1 MKAIDEH
8 TKKLVELSE
17 DYNKLFYA
25 MLRYNCHVKCVINY
39 FTEEETNYDELMQIA
54 NDLSTYFTNL
64 KSLDYLSLTS
74 KIKVYSEHL
83 KNVILS
89 EFDTICT
96 ISEKYNINKIDE
108 LLDQIVELWNKK
120 HINNDTFKRNVIR
133 TLSTFTEDSKV
144 REFASKSFGQ
154 VYLDMVDDDILDPMQ
169 PIGTSSEPL
178 YINMPVSPEF
188 YGANFKVLSHKINW
202 QLLSNGGVP
211 IQYFFEDG
219 YYFDVLKDALM
230 RDCCVFDNMFQWYRN
245 SEPKEHNYT
254 AYSHLKRGNTAEDFE
269 VLKEYLTIPEVFN
282 HQLELYKGHENPIGD
297 ENIEELKSLVESK
310 KVFIKK

>member
-8 TKKLVELSE
+8 TKRLVELSE

-25 MLRYNCHVKCVINY
+25 MLGYNCYVKCVINY
-39 FTEEETNYDELMQIA
+39 FIEEETNYNELMQIA
-54 NDLSTYFTNL
+54 NDLSTYFINL
-64 KSLDYLSLTS
+64 KSLDCLSLTS
-74 KIKVYSEHL
+74 KIKVYSERL
-83 KNVILS
+83 KKVILS

-96 ISEKYNINKIDE
+96 ISEKYNINNIDE

-133 TLSTFTEDSKV
+133 TLSSFTKDSEV
-144 REFASKSFGQ
+144 REFARKSFGQ

-178 YINMPVSPEF
+178 YIKMPVSPEF
-188 YGANFKVLSHKINW
+188 YDANFKVLSHKINW

-245 SEPKEHNYT
+245 SEPKEHQYT
-254 AYSHLKRGNTAEDFE
+254 AYTYLMWRITEEEIKKF
-269 VLKEYLTIPEVFN
+269 KEYLTIPEVFN

-297 ENIEELKSLVESK
+297 AEIAELKPLVDSQK
-310 KVFIKK
+310 AKTY